1 MAVVV
6 VVVVAVVVACV
17 VACVAAVVVAVVV
30 AEAEGHHHTY
40 NCTVFA
46 AVASVHIPSFEDLLF
61 SSALQPDLSKTI
73 LLHQAYFLVFVL
85 SPAVSLLQDL
95 SLACVASSSLVW
107 VYSQELREV
116 EC

>member
-6 VVVVAVVVACV
+6 AFVVAFVVAVVVAF
-17 VACVAAVVVAVVV
+17 VAAVVV

-73 LLHQAYFLVFVL
+73 LPHQAYFLVFVL
-85 SPAVSLLQDL
+85 SPAISLLQDL
-95 SLACVASSSLVW
+95 SLAHVASSSLVW
-107 VYSQELREV
+107 VYSQELRVV